1 MGKEPEELQERPGRP
16 TDGRTEAADAA
27 DPVGTADAGDAADAT
42 DATDVLIVGGGIT
55 GLSCALFLRH
65 HGVRCVLVE
74 RHASTSVHPRAW
86 GWYPRTLELLRS
98 VGVEGA
104 VLEAAAGYAEHRRQ
118 ATVESLTGRE
128 VKAVMLPAPGDLG
141 AVTPSRQ
148 ISLGQD
154 RMEPIVREAADRA
167 GAVLRFGNELTSF
180 ERPEGP
186 AGPVV
191 ATVKDRDTGA
201 ERRVRARWLVA
212 ADGGR
217 SPVRE
222 TLGIRRVGRGTLQHQ
237 VSILFRADL
246 TGPLAGRRFSI
257 CQIENDELKG
267 AVLGHDDTL
276 RRGTLILQYRPER
289 GETPEDFTTGRSV
302 ALVRSAVGDPDLDVD
317 VVGVLPW
324 ELAALSAERFRDGSV
339 FLIGDAAH
347 VVPPI
352 GGYGANTGVHD
363 AHNLAWKLAS
373 VLRGEAGE
381 ALLDSY
387 DAERRPVAE
396 ATLEQAQLRLLVRS
410 GRADGEQ
417 RRATADVLAVM
428 LGHTYPSA
436 AEPGARLPRFRDPAE
451 LAGEPGTRAPHVPVL
466 LRDGGREV
474 PGSLLDVYGGD
485 PAPVLV
491 HGGGTAGGDEPVW
504 ARAAAEAARRAGVR
518 LRTAGFGAGLRDLSE
533 RGWHE
538 RYGVRADGAVL
549 VRPDGFV
556 AWRSAGV
563 PADAAGAL
571 TGALRRALA
580 REEEPA

>member
-1 MGKEPEELQERPGRP
+1 MGKEPEELQEPS
-16 TDGRTEAADAA
+16 E
-27 DPVGTADAGDAADAT
+27 VAGGP
-42 DATDVLIVGGGIT
+42 TDVLIVGGGIT

-86 GWYPRTLELLRS
+86 GWYPRTLELFRS
-98 VGVEGA
+98 VGVEQE
-104 VLEAAAGYAEHRRQ
+104 VLAAAAGYAEHRRQ
-118 ATVESLTGRE
+118 ATVESLAGRE
-128 VKAVMLPAPGDLG
+128 LKAVMLPEPGDLG

-154 RMEPIVREAADRA
+154 RMEPIVREAASRA
-167 GAVLRFGNELTSF
+167 GAVLRYGTELTSF

-186 AGPVV
+186 DGPVV
-191 ATVKDRDTGA
+191 ATVKDRDTGE

-222 TLGIRRVGRGTLQHQ
+222 TLGIGRAGRGTLQHQ

-246 TGPLAGRRFSI
+246 EGPLDGRRFSI
-257 CQIENDELKG
+257 CQIENDELSG

-289 GETPEDFTTGRSV
+289 GEATEDFTTERCV
-302 ALVRSAVGDPDLDVD
+302 RLVRSAIGDRDVD
-317 VVGVLPW
+317 VEIIGVLPW

-339 FLIGDAAH
+339 FLVGDSAH
-347 VVPPI
+347 VIPPI

-363 AHNLAWKLAS
+363 AHNLAWKLAA

-381 ALLDSY
+381 GLLDTY

-396 ATLEQAQLRLLVRS
+396 ATIEQAQLRLLVRS
-410 GRADGEQ
+410 GRADEEQ
-417 RRATADVLAVM
+417 RRATVDVLAVM
-428 LGHTYPSA
+428 LGHAYPTA
-436 AEPGARLPRFRDPAE
+436 AEPGARLRRFREPAE
-451 LAGEPGTRAPHVPVL
+451 LCGEPGTRAPHVPVL
-466 LRDGGREV
+466 LRDGDREE
-474 PGSLLDVYGGD
+474 PGSLLDAYGSS
-485 PAPVLV
+485 PVLV
-491 HGGGTAGGDEPVW
+491 WGGPAGEVW
-504 ARAAAEAARRAGVR
+504 RGAGEEAARRAGVR
-518 LRTAGFGAGLRDLSE
+518 LGTAGFGTEVRDLSE

-538 RYGVRADGAVL
+538 AYGVRADGAVL

-571 TGALRRALA
+571 ERALRRTLV
-580 REEEPA
+580 RESA

>member
-1 MGKEPEELQERPGRP
+1 MGKEPEELQERS
-16 TDGRTEAADAA
+16 EEL
-27 DPVGTADAGDAADAT
+27 
-42 DATDVLIVGGGIT
+42 TDVLIVGGGIT

-86 GWYPRTLELLRS
+86 GWYPRTLELFRS
-98 VGVEGA
+98 VGVEEE
-104 VLEAAAGYAEHRRQ
+104 VLRAAAGYAEHRRQ
-118 ATVESLTGRE
+118 ATVESLVGRE
-128 VKAVMLPAPGDLG
+128 LKAAMLPEPGDLS
-141 AVTPSRQ
+141 ALTPSRQ

-154 RMEPIVREAADRA
+154 RMEPIVREAAARA
-167 GAVLRFGNELTSF
+167 GAVLRYGTEMTSF

-186 AGPVV
+186 DGPVV
-191 ATVKDRDTGA
+191 ATVKDRDTGE
-201 ERRVRARWLVA
+201 ERRVRARRLVA

-246 TGPLAGRRFSI
+246 RGPLDGRRFSI
-257 CQIENDELKG
+257 CQIENDELSG

-276 RRGTLILQYRPER
+276 RRGTLIIQYRPEQ
-289 GETPEDFTTGRSV
+289 GETPEDFTTERSV
-302 ALVRSAVGDPDLDVD
+302 RLVRSAIGDPDAEVEII
-317 VVGVLPW
+317 GVLPW

-347 VVPPI
+347 VIPPI

-363 AHNLAWKLAS
+363 AHNLAWKLAA

-381 ALLDSY
+381 GLLETY

-396 ATLEQAQLRLLVRS
+396 ATIAQAQLRLLVRS
-410 GRADGEQ
+410 GRADEEQ

-428 LGHTYPSA
+428 LGHSYPSA
-436 AEPGARLPRFRDPAE
+436 AEPGSELPVFREPAE
-451 LAGEPGTRAPHVPVL
+451 LTGEPGTRAPHVPV
-466 LRDGGREV
+466 RIGDAEAPASV
-474 PGSLLDVYGGD
+474 LDVYGSSLVLLHA
-485 PAPVLV
+485 APVWR
-491 HGGGTAGGDEPVW
+491 GAGE
-504 ARAAAEAARRAGVR
+504 EAARRTGVR
-518 LRTAGFGAGLRDLSE
+518 LRTAGFGTELHDLSE
-533 RGWHE
+533 QGWQA
-538 RYGVRADGAVL
+538 RYGVTAEGAVL

-563 PADAAGAL
+563 PRDGAAAL
-571 TGALRRALA
+571 EEALRRTLA
-580 REEEPA
+580 RG

>member
-16 TDGRTEAADAA
+16 TDGRTDAADAADAA
-27 DPVGTADAGDAADAT
+27 DPVDTADAGDAADAS

-167 GAVLRFGNELTSF
+167 GAVLRFGSELTSF

-317 VVGVLPW
+317 VIGVLPW

-396 ATLEQAQLRLLVRS
+396 ATLEQAWLRLLVRS
-410 GRADGEQ
+410 GRADEEQ

-436 AEPGARLPRFRDPAE
+436 AEPGRGCP
-451 LAGEPGTRAPHVPVL
+451 GSGTRRSWPASPGPAPRTYRCCCATAAGRFPVRCWTCTAATRRRCWCTAAGPANTAATTSRCGPAPPPRPRGGPGCGCVPPGSGRGCGTCRSGAGTSGTGCGRTVPCWCAPTASSP
-466 LRDGGREV
+466 GGRPV
-474 PGSLLDVYGGD
+474 SPRTR
-485 PAPVLV
+485 PAP
-491 HGGGTAGGDEPVW
+491 
-504 ARAAAEAARRAGVR
+504 
-518 LRTAGFGAGLRDLSE
+518 
-533 RGWHE
+533 
-538 RYGVRADGAVL
+538 
-549 VRPDGFV
+549 
-556 AWRSAGV
+556 
-563 PADAAGAL
+563 
-571 TGALRRALA
+571 
-580 REEEPA
+580 